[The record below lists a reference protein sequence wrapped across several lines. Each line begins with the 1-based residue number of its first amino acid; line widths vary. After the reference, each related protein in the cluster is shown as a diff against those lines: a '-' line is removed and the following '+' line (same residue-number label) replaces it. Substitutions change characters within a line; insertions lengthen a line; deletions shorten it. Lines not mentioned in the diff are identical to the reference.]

1 MYVDIALIK
10 YTVNHNMIII
20 YHSGTL
26 PFVYRTWLDILGEDD
41 NQLYVN
47 YTPTRPGVYN
57 IVVFYDNIQ
66 IDGSP
71 FKVTV
76 DVDG

>member
-1 MYVDIALIK
+1 MSFRDFSIHLR
-10 YTVNHNMIII
+10 M
-20 YHSGTL
+20 
-26 PFVYRTWLDILGEDD
+26 P
-41 NQLYVN
+41 N

-57 IVVFYDNIQ
+57 VVVFYDNIQ

-76 DVDG
+76 DVDGE

>member
-1 MYVDIALIK
+1 MIPSES
-10 YTVNHNMIII
+10 YTILVHD
-20 YHSGTL
+20 
-26 PFVYRTWLDILGEDD
+26 FDVLGEDD

>member
-1 MYVDIALIK
+1 MAHTIQNV
-10 YTVNHNMIII
+10 
-20 YHSGTL
+20 S
-26 PFVYRTWLDILGEDD
+26 GEDD

-76 DVDG
+76 DVDGE

>member
-1 MYVDIALIK
+1 MIHSESYTILVHDLYV
-10 YTVNHNMIII
+10 
-20 YHSGTL
+20 
-26 PFVYRTWLDILGEDD
+26 LGEDD